1 MKNETWKA
9 EPEMQRGWNGPWGKH
24 GRAEETKVWGRMHTS
39 LALIS
44 CPGLCICCPIHSHTA
59 AGIGKDALSLHR
71 RRCWFPKANS
81 GREVRATV
89 QQHAVPKLLLLTRH
103 FIIKTLTCNHSSTC
117 TSIHYFPYPPSS
129 QLLLKAPRQGRRLM

>member
-1 MKNETWKA
+1 
-9 EPEMQRGWNGPWGKH
+9 MQRGWNGPWGKG

-44 CPGLCICCPIHSHTA
+44 RPGLCICCPIHSHTA
-59 AGIGKDALSLHR
+59 AGIGKDVLSLHR

-103 FIIKTLTCNHSSTC
+103 FIIKTLMCNHSSTC
-117 TSIHYFPYPPSS
+117 TSIHYFTYPPSS
-129 QLLLKAPRQGRRLM
+129 QLLLKAPRQGLRLM